1 MYIIFFSP
9 KKLEKILVH
18 SLCGYHF
25 EPKRKY
31 SFGPFWYIFWGFW
44 ECSAVVVAQRAL
56 KMEKVQ
62 SKKSFLKS
70 FLFGI
75 VGMIFYDRRNDD
87 ISWNDEKFLKIPW
100 EKP

>member
-1 MYIIFFSP
+1 
-9 KKLEKILVH
+9 
-18 SLCGYHF
+18 
-25 EPKRKY
+25 
-31 SFGPFWYIFWGFW
+31 
-44 ECSAVVVAQRAL
+44 
-56 KMEKVQ
+56 MEKVQ
-62 SKKSFLKS
+62 SKKSFFKS